1 MRPLN
6 VPPQMEPPRLELLPL
21 FTSPLNVPPL
31 MAKPLNMFTD
41 SLNVPSSI
49 APLLIP
55 MTMQSNVPPVM
66 VPEEVL
72 TYDFV
77 GSFGSLLKVPPA
89 MMPAFPML
97 AVNAPPLITPPASLR
112 TAKPDVC
119 DASTN
124 VPSSMT
130 PLFRRRFSLETLS
143 AWPVNVNAHPASS
156 VSTPSAYVQPSP
168 DVPTGAPSAPISM
181 VTGTTLANAAFGSS
195 RQANARAVARTIRRF
210 LMGVPFGQV
219 NAQMLA
225 CKGSL

>member
-1 MRPLN
+1 MAPAPALLDVLHGSVEHAVLDGSLILHAAVERASADGAAG
-6 VPPQMEPPRLELLPL
+6 LELLPL

-97 AVNAPPLITPPASLR
+97 AVNAPP
-112 TAKPDVC
+112 
-119 DASTN
+119 
-124 VPSSMT
+124 
-130 PLFRRRFSLETLS
+130 
-143 AWPVNVNAHPASS
+143 
-156 VSTPSAYVQPSP
+156 
-168 DVPTGAPSAPISM
+168 
-181 VTGTTLANAAFGSS
+181 
-195 RQANARAVARTIRRF
+195 
-210 LMGVPFGQV
+210 
-219 NAQMLA
+219 
-225 CKGSL
+225 

>member
-130 PLFRRRFSLETLS
+130 PLFRRRFSLETVERVARERERVPRAKREL
-143 AWPVNVNAHPASS
+143 AVGVRPA
-156 VSTPSAYVQPSP
+156 
-168 DVPTGAPSAPISM
+168 
-181 VTGTTLANAAFGSS
+181 FS
-195 RQANARAVARTIRRF
+195 RRADRRAVGADFDGDGNSARECDVWVDAGRR
-210 LMGVPFGQV
+210 MRGR
-219 NAQMLA
+219 
-225 CKGSL
+225 